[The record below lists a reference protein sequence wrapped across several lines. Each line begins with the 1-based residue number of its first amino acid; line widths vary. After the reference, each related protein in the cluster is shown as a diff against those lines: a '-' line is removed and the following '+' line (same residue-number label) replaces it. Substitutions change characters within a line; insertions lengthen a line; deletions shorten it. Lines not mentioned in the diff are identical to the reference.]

1 MQNPTR
7 DEMIT
12 VALGLVR
19 DRGVAGLSIRR
30 LAAELGC
37 PASALYQYIANKDEL
52 LTLLW
57 DEVIGTV
64 ELPAPSQDNWR
75 QTVIDA
81 ATAIR
86 RALLPYVPLYDA
98 MRERPMAGAHTI
110 RFYERGL
117 GIFTEAG
124 FDLDDVQPLWDML
137 IDLVLAFVSYER
149 AWIEHRSEVGVEDQ
163 EISEF
168 YRGLFEDLPPEEY
181 PYFRALGGRFKL
193 KSRDMAGWFDRA
205 VVLMV
210 DGIAAQH
217 PSVRASD

>member
-1 MQNPTR
+1 MENPTR

-19 DRGVAGLSIRR
+19 DRGVAGVSVRR
-30 LAAELGC
+30 LATALDC
-37 PASALYQYIANKDEL
+37 PASALYQFVANKDEL

-64 ELPAPSQDNWR
+64 GLPQPSQEHWR
-75 QTVIDA
+75 QTIVDA
-81 ATAIR
+81 AQAIR
-86 RALLPYVPLYDA
+86 RSLLPYVSLYDV
-98 MRERPMAGAHTI
+98 MRERPMAGTHTV

-124 FDLDDVQPLWDML
+124 FDLDDIQPLWDML

-149 AWIEHRSEVGVEDQ
+149 AWIEHRSDVQVDDR
-163 EISEF
+163 EIAEF
-168 YRGLFEDLPPEEY
+168 YKGLFEDLPPEEY

-193 KSRDMAGWFDRA
+193 KSRDMDGWFDRA
-205 VVLMV
+205 IVLLV

-217 PSVRASD
+217 PTVRASG

>member
-1 MQNPTR
+1 
-7 DEMIT
+7 MIT

-37 PASALYQYIANKDEL
+37 SVSTLYQYVANKDEL

-64 ELPAPSQDNWR
+64 ELPEPSSENWR
-75 QTVIDA
+75 QTILDA
-81 ATAIR
+81 AAAIR
-86 RALLPYVPLYDA
+86 RSLRQYISLYDV
-98 MRERPMAGAHTI
+98 MREQPMAGPHTI

-124 FDLDDVQPLWDML
+124 FDLDDIQPLWDML

-149 AWIEHRSEVGVEDQ
+149 AWIEHRAAVRVEDQ
-163 EISEF
+163 EIAAF
-168 YRGLFEDLPPEEY
+168 YKGLFEDLPPEEY
-181 PYFRALGGRFKL
+181 PYFRALVGRFKL
-193 KSRDMAGWFDRA
+193 KPRDMAGWYDRA
-205 VVLMV
+205 IVLMV

-217 PSVRASD
+217 PTVRASD

>member
-1 MQNPTR
+1 
-7 DEMIT
+7 MIT

-30 LAAELGC
+30 LATELGC
-37 PASALYQYIANKDEL
+37 PASALYQYVASKDEL

-64 ELPAPSQDNWR
+64 ELPAPTQDDWR
-75 QTVIDA
+75 QTILDA
-81 ATAIR
+81 AQAIR
-86 RALLPYVPLYDA
+86 RSLWQYVSLYDV
-98 MRERPMAGAHTI
+98 MRERPMAGPHTV

-124 FDLDDVQPLWDML
+124 FDLDDIQPSWDML

-149 AWIEHRSEVGVEDQ
+149 AWIEHRSHLDVDDQ
-163 EISEF
+163 EIAEF
-168 YRGLFEDLPPEEY
+168 YKGLFEDLPPEEY

-193 KSRDMAGWFDRA
+193 KSRDMGGWFDRA
-205 VVLMV
+205 IVLMV